1 MKPNYLILFNTKN
14 RGTIEAIGTIIDPI
28 LFDRTNGEN
37 WNQLI
42 RKLAMIRRKS
52 TPSISLSSSIRT
64 WNVRRI
70 QPNKLD
76 EMNKK
81 LIFDTFLRIL
91 TSPKCEKHI
100 FWVLLTQQLM
110 QSRRKSLNFVPECN
124 YSLSR
129 PVKVEKSEF
138 LRILTSSICEI
149 MHFQIFAD
157 SATYAKSKRII

>member
-1 MKPNYLILFNTKN
+1 MKQNYLILFNTKN

-52 TPSISLSSSIRT
+52 TPSILRSSIRT

-81 LIFDTFLRIL
+81 LIFNTFWLCFLHHDYKDLFDTFHRRSPCLKLLFSHHYVL
-91 TSPKCEKHI
+91 TLHI
-100 FWVLLTQQLM
+100 PEFRMWHLCTYLLM
-110 QSRRKSLNFVPECN
+110 K
-124 YSLSR
+124 
-129 PVKVEKSEF
+129 F
-138 LRILTSSICEI
+138 LPPPNCVNNHEPLTK
-149 MHFQIFAD
+149 IFA
-157 SATYAKSKRII
+157 